1 MRNGRPYSA
10 LWHPS
15 VVIGCPPEH
24 VEWIGDADAWYDASL
39 SYIAPEVSVLA
50 RLSAFVTIDAGC
62 ERPTTVR
69 DHAIVMAH
77 AHIGHDA
84 WIGEH
89 AQIAPH
95 AVVAGHATVQEYAK
109 VGIGA
114 LILPFRH
121 VGARATIGAGT
132 VVTKDVPPGATVAG
146 NPAREIARN
155 EMPFTARRTSITRE
169 HLPAE
174 GTVINVA
181 EMHELQERTA

>member
-1 MRNGRPYSA
+1 MRNGTPRSA
-10 LWHPS
+10 LWHPTA
-15 VVIGCPPEH
+15 VIGCPPEH
-24 VEWIGDADAWYDASL
+24 VDWIGDTDAWYDAQR
-39 SYIAPEVSVLA
+39 SYLPPDVSMSA

-69 DHAIVMAH
+69 DGALVMAH

-95 AVVAGHATVQEYAK
+95 SVIAGHATVQELAK
-109 VGIGA
+109 IGIGA
-114 LILPFRH
+114 LVLPFRT
-121 VGARATIGAGT
+121 VGARATVGAGA

-146 NPAREIARN
+146 NPAREIQRN
-155 EMPFTARRTSITRE
+155 DVPFTRRRTSIARE

-174 GTVINVA
+174 GTVMNVA
-181 EMHELQERTA
+181 ELNELRERGT